1 MRNGQHT
8 NAGPV
13 DGFRLSLE
21 AYVSLAQI
29 RDQLR
34 LLGNLTVPVGEGT
47 DDRIVLSA
55 EALADCFARIAEE
68 LEDVIDG
75 AKPLPAY

>member
-1 MRNGQHT
+1 MRNGQRT
-8 NAGPV
+8 NAGPFN
-13 DGFRLSLE
+13 GFRLSTE
-21 AYVSLAQI
+21 AYVSLGLA

-34 LLGNLTVPVGEGT
+34 LLGDLTVPVGEGT

-68 LEDVIDG
+68 LEDIIEG
-75 AKPLPAY
+75 ASPVTG

>member
-1 MRNGQHT
+1 MRNGHRAPA
-8 NAGPV
+8 AGHI

-21 AYVSLAQI
+21 AYVSLGQI

-34 LLGNLTVPVGEGT
+34 LLGDLAGPVGEGA

-55 EALADCFARIAEE
+55 EALADCFARLAED
-68 LEDVIDG
+68 LQQIVD
-75 AKPLPAY
+75 AATPRAA